1 MHALVDACALL
12 IGPLWP
18 GIERQYGLS
27 LAGLSAAFI
36 VQSLPTNVSQVVFG
50 WLRDRRPMPRF
61 IWIGPLVAA
70 ASLPLMGLATHPIV
84 LFVLLAVGGIGVG
97 AFHPEAA
104 VAAGRMLP
112 ESRTRAIS
120 IFMLGGTLGMT
131 LGPFLSGLVVSRWG
145 MSGLGLLIV
154 PLMVGILALRQVG
167 GLGRMG
173 CREVAAAAGDGSLFD
188 GRFGMAMG
196 LLAICSLR
204 LVPNMAIE
212 KILAYMLEAKGAGV
226 AAIGQMQSLFLG
238 STALG
243 MMLMAMAY
251 RGGRE
256 RAFLIVTPLLS
267 VPLLWIL
274 SRPECPEWL
283 FLTALIGFGA
293 ILWGTTPAMVAYAQ
307 QQFPRGAGFASAL
320 TMGFAWG
327 IAGLIQT
334 PITAWY
340 RTEGRP
346 GDALVAFIPCLV
358 ASAAGALLLPAT
370 RQERSA
376 AGTPSTVLAEEAS

>member
-1 MHALVDACALL
+1 VLFALL
-12 IGPLWP
+12 
-18 GIERQYGLS
+18 
-27 LAGLSAAFI
+27 
-36 VQSLPTNVSQVVFG
+36 T
-50 WLRDRRPMPRF
+50 
-61 IWIGPLVAA
+61 
-70 ASLPLMGLATHPIV
+70 
-84 LFVLLAVGGIGVG
+84 VGGIGVG

-131 LGPFLSGLVVSRWG
+131 LGPFLSGLVVARWG
-145 MSGLGLLIV
+145 MSGLGLLIA
-154 PLMVGILALRQVG
+154 PLIIGIFVLRQLG
-167 GLGRMG
+167 GLGRIE
-173 CREVAAAAGDGSLFD
+173 RQEVAPSDDRTLFD
-188 GRFGMAMG
+188 GRLGMAMG
-196 LLAICSLR
+196 LLAICALR
-204 LVPNMAIE
+204 LVPNMAME
-212 KILAYMLEAKGAGV
+212 KILAYLLEAKGADV

-243 MMLMAMAY
+243 MMLMAMVY

-256 RAFLIVTPLLS
+256 RGFLIATPLLS

-274 SRPECPEWL
+274 SRPDCPEWL
-283 FLTALIGFGA
+283 FLTSLVGFGA

-340 RTEGRP
+340 RAEGRP

-358 ASAAGALLLPAT
+358 ASAAGAFLLPAT
-370 RQERSA
+370 RQEQA
-376 AGTPSTVLAEEAS
+376 VAVKPSTVLVEEAS